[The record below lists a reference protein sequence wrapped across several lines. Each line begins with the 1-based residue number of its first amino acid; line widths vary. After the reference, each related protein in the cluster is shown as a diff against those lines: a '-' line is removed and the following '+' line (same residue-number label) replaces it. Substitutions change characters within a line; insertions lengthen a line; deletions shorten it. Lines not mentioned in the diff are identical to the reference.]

1 MFPCSGLLGF
11 NVFRFCLFSGS
22 VCSSSMCSLV
32 PCVLLIRVFSGS
44 SSVCST
50 VPVPRV
56 LRFCVFYCSGCV
68 CSTDPVLCVRL
79 FGFRV
84 FLRFRVFYWCGSLCS
99 TVQVPC
105 VLRFCVSPLAAID
118 ALPGSPG
125 RQRNPSQPIRADV
138 ESPAD
143 NTQRLSSLPFIR
155 QDQFPQTSFIN
166 IHWWPKINK

>member
-1 MFPCSGLLGF
+1 MIKKSHPVPALCVPL
-11 NVFRFCLFSGS
+11 FRFVGVQCVPVLVVLRFRLFQFHVFSG
-22 VCSSSMCSLV
+22 SMCSLD
-32 PCVLLIRVFSGS
+32 PCVLRFQ
-44 SSVCST
+44 
-50 VPVPRV
+50 
-56 LRFCVFYCSGCV
+56 FCVFYCSGST
-68 CSTDPVLCVRL
+68 CSPILCVLLFRL
-79 FGFRV
+79 
-84 FLRFRVFYWCGSLCS
+84 RVFYWSGSVCS